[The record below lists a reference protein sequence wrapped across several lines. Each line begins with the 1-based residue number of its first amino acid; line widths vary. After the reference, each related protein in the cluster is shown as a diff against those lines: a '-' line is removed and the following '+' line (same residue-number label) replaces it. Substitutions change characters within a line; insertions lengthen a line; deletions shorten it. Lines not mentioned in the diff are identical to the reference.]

1 MVVSEQLIFEE
12 FLATVSFKRSSDI
25 NGYSSTKIQF
35 SFVPIKL
42 AKIYQKFTLFFENQD
57 YTKPIAIEVKGRC
70 VDVPIYVAQEEYNMQ
85 VLVYDQFYREKIV
98 LHNRGSNAMKI

>member
-1 MVVSEQLIFEE
+1 M
-12 FLATVSFKRSSDI
+12 
-25 NGYSSTKIQF
+25 
-35 SFVPIKL
+35 
-42 AKIYQKFTLFFENQD
+42 
-57 YTKPIAIEVKGRC
+57 KGRC